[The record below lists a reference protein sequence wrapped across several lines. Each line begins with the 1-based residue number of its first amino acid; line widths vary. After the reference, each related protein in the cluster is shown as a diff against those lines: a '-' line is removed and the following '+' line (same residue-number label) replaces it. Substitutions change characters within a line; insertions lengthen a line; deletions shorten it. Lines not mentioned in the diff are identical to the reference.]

1 MCGQCVLSVTGMAC
15 PTNCAKGMRN
25 GPCGG
30 VRLDGSCEVDAGV
43 RCVWV
48 EATQGR
54 KRIGRVDAAADAP
67 VLAPRD
73 YTRADRS
80 TWIEVVCGP
89 GHHAE
94 IHAPAAPAASVEP
107 AGFERACRSGGFLV
121 TVEVAPPDSAD
132 PAALIARAGRF
143 GGLVDAINITD
154 GAGGNCHM
162 SSVAASA
169 VLVQHGLTPV
179 YQVACRDRNRI
190 AIQGDILG
198 AAALGVQNILCLT
211 GDDVSQG
218 DHPQA
223 KPVFD
228 LDAVSLLHVARGM
241 CDRGEYA
248 SGRKL
253 QGPPDLFIGATAN
266 PFVPPYVDRIAN
278 LEKKIVAGARFI
290 QTQFCFDL
298 ALFEDF
304 MREVRRR
311 DQATKRARQAGEAP
325 KKRVEAAKRVVRERE
340 KTGTET
346 NRREA
351 EGAARDRQA
360 EKSGDLLQQAILRCV
375 KKQPDVGHCNHW
387 QHGGSEV
394 GHAQQG
400 TSSHAFVDPQ
410 GHHQRQTDGQ
420 RDGHPGKPQV
430 VGQRLAEHR
439 VVQHDPVVIKDSSGT
454 YHTYFTYLS
463 SGFKTATST
472 NGVNWPSSPDDI
484 TQALKSLSFYSNKER
499 FEFLRRACGVA

>member
-1 MCGQCVLSVTGMAC
+1 MRRAYDFFSRRAPRLAPLAGLVGRARTERLLKPVERATKGFLFDCRMCGQCVLSVTGMAC

-94 IHAPAAPAASVEP
+94 IDAPAAPAASVEP

-198 AAALGVQNILCLT
+198 AAALGIRDILCLT

-218 DHPQA
+218 DHPGA

-228 LDAVSLLHVARGM
+228 LDSVALLGIARRMRDEGV
-241 CDRGEYA
+241 YA
-248 SGRKL
+248 SGRRVEAV
-253 QGPPDLFIGATAN
+253 PRLFLGATAN
-266 PFVPPYVDRIAN
+266 PFVPPYLDRIAN
-278 LEKKIVAGARFI
+278 LEKKVDAGAQFI
-290 QTQFCFDL
+290 QTQFCFDVELL
-298 ALFEDF
+298 AAF

-311 DQATKRARQAGEAP
+311 ELHRRARIIVGVGTLRSARALRWMSVHVPGVHVPERLLARIAGADDEKAEAKRACMEIVKAAAGIEGVAGVHLMGHRNEDVLAEIIVESGVRRAAERQAA
-325 KKRVEAAKRVVRERE
+325 
-340 KTGTET
+340 
-346 NRREA
+346 
-351 EGAARDRQA
+351 
-360 EKSGDLLQQAILRCV
+360 
-375 KKQPDVGHCNHW
+375 
-387 QHGGSEV
+387 
-394 GHAQQG
+394 
-400 TSSHAFVDPQ
+400 
-410 GHHQRQTDGQ
+410 
-420 RDGHPGKPQV
+420 
-430 VGQRLAEHR
+430 
-439 VVQHDPVVIKDSSGT
+439 
-454 YHTYFTYLS
+454 
-463 SGFKTATST
+463 
-472 NGVNWPSSPDDI
+472 
-484 TQALKSLSFYSNKER
+484 
-499 FEFLRRACGVA
+499 